1 MPIGKK
7 KNVISL
13 MKSKPSGKI
22 LKDFVALRDT
32 IYACRKLDKNF
43 KENAIKGRIKC
54 KATRTILRL

>member
-1 MPIGKK
+1 
-7 KNVISL
+7 